1 MGLGDTNYDQF
12 CQMGKVIDKR
22 MSELG
27 GKRSLPLCCA
37 DEATGLEETVEAW
50 KTEIMTILTKLD
62 QLVVESSIVA
72 ENSNQIEILTIVS
85 PVVEAVTMI
94 ATPIAS
100 VTKEIGI
107 PVGLFDL
114 SGVAECLQL
123 TQQISS
129 PPESSQLPNC
139 KKVISNGPSVD
150 IKSSSHQVDSQIMP
164 SDGWNAKTPF
174 EASIIG

>member
-1 MGLGDTNYDQF
+1 
-12 CQMGKVIDKR
+12 MGKVIDKR

-50 KTEIMTILTKLD
+50 KAEIMTLLTKLD
-62 QLVVESSIVA
+62 QLVVESAIVA
-72 ENSNQIEILTIVS
+72 ENSNESETLTIVT
-85 PVVEAVTMI
+85 PVVEAEAVI
-94 ATPIAS
+94 VTPIIS
-100 VTKEIGI
+100 ITKEIGI
-107 PVGLFDL
+107 PVGLLDL
-114 SGVAECLQL
+114 SGVSECLQL
-123 TQQISS
+123 TQQISL

-139 KKVISNGPSVD
+139 KKVISNGPSIE
-150 IKSSSHQVDSQIMP
+150 IKSSSHQLDSQIMP